1 MFDAV
6 TMAAAKTAIPI
17 TATGFGW
24 TPILLSIA
32 NLLIGGL
39 LVAIVRTRPALKKI
53 ANEREKSLLEERA
66 EDMATMRAQIE
77 RMEAERSVDRHR
89 INNLTQC
96 LDALLLLL
104 ETAPDKAAAHV
115 ARIKAMRAAQI
126 AAEGAEKGAI
136 HAATIL
142 REGRSL
148 E

>member
-1 MFDAV
+1 MSSAV
-6 TMAAAKTAIPI
+6 PI
-17 TATGFGW
+17 VSTGFGW
-24 TPILLSIA
+24 TPILLTLA
-32 NLLIGGL
+32 NILMGGV

-53 ANEREKSLLEERA
+53 ANDREKSLLEERA
-66 EDMATMRAQIE
+66 ADMTTMRAQIE

-104 ETAPDKAAAHV
+104 ETAPDKAAEHV

-142 REGRSL
+142 RDGKLDS
-148 E
+148 